1 MVANWVAQWT
11 WTHLLPAL
19 AGRRAL
25 NQVVFIFAREG
36 TSDLA
41 WLPKEPYELVVR
53 RANEL

>member
-19 AGRRAL
+19 EGRRAL
-25 NQVVFIFAREG
+25 NQIVFPFAREG

-41 WLPKEPYELVVR
+41 WLPKEAYGLLVR
-53 RANEL
+53 RAKEL

>member
-25 NQVVFIFAREG
+25 NQIVFIFAREG